1 MWAWGFARRRRSG
14 QQYQESVGI
23 PSSSWTSR
31 AASGVKAASV
41 SELGWKSSVR
51 HFMAPA
57 SQQMTLF
64 WGVTTYGMKV

>member
-1 MWAWGFARRRRSG
+1 M
-14 QQYQESVGI
+14 GI